1 MTKKTCQVKFDQRNI
16 KTCYRSGCQAL
27 QNKKTAEEIK
37 FLRQQ
42 INKKN
47 FIIRSLL
54 SLKLFNREE
63 DNLSYRIKR
72 KDQ

>member
-1 MTKKTCQVKFDQRNI
+1 MTKKTCKVKFDQRNI

-63 DNLSYRIKR
+63 DNLSYRIK
-72 KDQ
+72 KKYQ